1 MEVSRRHCAGKAGEG
16 TGRRLRSLLR
26 GHGLAG
32 GLGDLDGLQK
42 AGLREGRRFIEN
54 GSPL

>member
-1 MEVSRRHCAGKAGEG
+1 MLGKDGEG